1 MRRLVILAAALA
13 ALTGCQAA
21 GSISDGWFGG
31 QPTLPS
37 SDSAGLIGEM
47 STYRTA
53 EEDTLPDVA
62 HKLKVGFVELR
73 TANPTVDVWLPGGG
87 KELVVPTAH
96 LLPDAP
102 REGIVINLPEMR
114 LYHFDDRGKATSY
127 PIGVGRDGWDTPKGT
142 TTVVRK
148 KEKPTWYPP
157 ASIRREQ
164 PDLPKAVPP
173 GPENPLGS
181 HAIYLGWPAYLIHGT
196 NEPLGVGRRVSHG
209 CIRLY
214 PEHIPLLYEAV
225 AKGTPVAVV
234 DQPLKWAWIGD
245 DLYVEAHPTLAQA
258 DDIEEDREIE
268 PVAAPAFM
276 NEIEQEAAGKGR
288 KLDRDLLER
297 VLAERR
303 GYPIR
308 VTPSPPLIPWLD
320 L

>member
-21 GSISDGWFGG
+21 GSISDGLFGDRAS
-31 QPTLPS
+31 LPP
-37 SDSAGLIGEM
+37 SDGAILIGEM

-62 HKLKVGFVELR
+62 RTLEVGFVELR
-73 TANPTVDVWLPGGG
+73 TANPAVDVWLPGGG
-87 KELVVPTAH
+87 KDLVVPTAH

-114 LYHFDDRGKATSY
+114 LYHFDERGGVASF

-164 PDLPKAVPP
+164 PDLPKAVAP

-214 PEHIPLLYEAV
+214 PEHIPVLYEAV
-225 AKGTPVAVV
+225 SNGTPVTVV
-234 DQPLKWAWIGD
+234 DQPLKRAWIGD
-245 DLYVEAHPTLAQA
+245 DLYVEAHPTLAKA
-258 DDIEEDREIE
+258 NDIEEDRRSSRSRHRRSCRRSSRT
-268 PVAAPAFM
+268 PKA
-276 NEIEQEAAGKGR
+276 KGGSSIGISWR
-288 KLDRDLLER
+288 ACWRSGG
-297 VLAERR
+297 V
-303 GYPIR
+303 I
-308 VTPSPPLIPWLD
+308 PSVSPRPRP
-320 L
+320 

>member
-1 MRRLVILAAALA
+1 MLAAALA

-21 GSISDGWFGG
+21 GSISDELFGDRHS
-31 QPTLPS
+31 LPPPDGAS
-37 SDSAGLIGEM
+37 LIGEM

-62 HKLKVGFVELR
+62 RTLEVGFVELR
-73 TANPTVDVWLPGGG
+73 TANPAVDVWLPGGA
-87 KELVVPTAH
+87 KDLVVPSAH
-96 LLPDAP
+96 LLPSAP
-102 REGIVINLPEMR
+102 RDGIVINLPEMR
-114 LYHFDDRGKATSY
+114 LYHFGDGGSVVSF

-164 PDLPKAVPP
+164 PDLPRAVAP

-214 PEHIPLLYEAV
+214 PEHIPVLYEAV
-225 AKGTPVAVV
+225 SKGTRVTVV

-245 DLYVEAHPTLAQA
+245 ELYVEAHPTLAQA

-268 PVAAPAFM
+268 PVAAPAFVQ
-276 NEIEQEAAGKGR
+276 EIEQEAGDKGR
-288 KLDRDLLER
+288 KLDRDLLEK

-308 VTPSPPLIPWLD
+308 VTPPPPLIPWMD